1 MNRILIIQ
9 ATKIHKISHNF
20 IIIGLLEQLRWK
32 TGNTNNQDKIENLQ
46 IKLQDRDK
54 HRNSSY
60 TLISVEIS
68 IPEVKTVAESDF
80 ELKFFILIGEVV
92 EKVRGDTNDGDPN
105 SEHSHVALELLQRRR
120 FVWFPNKHS
129 GKHFRREPAPSNSP
143 PSTASDL
150 SSPPPSKLPVDF
162 SPPLI
167 AMVVIVATAFV
178 IITYSR
184 LLSRHF
190 IHTYRRYRR
199 WRRRRRRYVPS
210 SSAGDIESPPYPFDP
225 TDAFHVLS
233 PYGLDES
240 IIKTIPLSVYT
251 RKSGFHDCAVCLL
264 EFEDNDYV
272 RTLPVCA
279 HAFHV
284 DCIDIWLRSHANCPL
299 CRAGI
304 FRQDSPFT
312 PLMAARIRPS
322 LDDMLVES
330 TILEPLTE
338 FPMESETI
346 TEGDHEITLEPSPRR
361 GNQSEDRFNRRD
373 FLLKRS
379 YSFGFERNLG
389 SERLVLEPVTASP
402 WRYRRSGGGSLWSK
416 RPSPFSSLT
425 KPRVFSFRY
434 YRGMKSPFFRRRSIG
449 GFFPVSESSVRLGL
463 SSGGSSS
470 RRTKSFASPMFMRS
484 SAAAAGALF
493 SSSRLRS
500 GDPEALLSPERFSR
514 R

>member
-1 MNRILIIQ
+1 M
-9 ATKIHKISHNF
+9 H
-20 IIIGLLEQLRWK
+20 
-32 TGNTNNQDKIENLQ
+32 
-46 IKLQDRDK
+46 
-54 HRNSSY
+54 HRRLSPAPAPLPWPPSPSPHPAAALSDPPPSY
-60 TLISVEIS
+60 T
-68 IPEVKTVAESDF
+68 
-80 ELKFFILIGEVV
+80 
-92 EKVRGDTNDGDPN
+92 
-105 SEHSHVALELLQRRR
+105 
-120 FVWFPNKHS
+120 
-129 GKHFRREPAPSNSP
+129 
-143 PSTASDL
+143 SDL

-167 AMVVIVATAFV
+167 AMVVIIATAFV

-190 IHTYRRYRR
+190 IHIYRSYRR

-210 SSAGDIESPPYPFDP
+210 SSAGDMESPPYAFDP

-251 RKSGFHDCAVCLL
+251 RKSGLYDCAVCLL
-264 EFEDNDYV
+264 EFEENDYV
-272 RTLPVCA
+272 RTLPVCT

-322 LDDMLVES
+322 LDDMIIES

-338 FPMESETI
+338 IPTESEAI
-346 TEGDHEITLEPSPRR
+346 SDGEITPEPSPQRH
-361 GNQSEDRFNRRD
+361 NQSEDRYNRRD

-389 SERLVLEPVTASP
+389 SERLVLEPVTSSP
-402 WRYRRSGGGSLWSK
+402 WRYRRGGGSLWSK
-416 RPSPFSSLT
+416 RPSPFSSLS

-449 GFFPVSESSVRLGL
+449 GFLQLSESSSRL
-463 SSGGSSS
+463 SGGSSS
-470 RRTKSFASPMFMRS
+470 RRTKSFASPLFMRS

-500 GDPEALLSPERFSR
+500 GDPEALLSPERFNR

>member
-1 MNRILIIQ
+1 ML
-9 ATKIHKISHNF
+9 
-20 IIIGLLEQLRWK
+20 
-32 TGNTNNQDKIENLQ
+32 
-46 IKLQDRDK
+46 
-54 HRNSSY
+54 
-60 TLISVEIS
+60 
-68 IPEVKTVAESDF
+68 
-80 ELKFFILIGEVV
+80 
-92 EKVRGDTNDGDPN
+92 
-105 SEHSHVALELLQRRR
+105 RRR
-120 FVWFPNKHS
+120 LSPAPA
-129 GKHFRREPAPSNSP
+129 PAPS
-143 PSTASDL
+143 THHHASL
-150 SSPPPSKLPVDF
+150 YQPFSSPSPSPSPSSSSSSPSSDSAAATAPPSKLGVDF

-167 AMVVIVATAFV
+167 AMVVIIATAFV

-184 LLSRHF
+184 LLSRRF

-210 SSAGDIESPPYPFDP
+210 SSAGDIESPPYSFDP
-225 TDAFHVLS
+225 TEAFHVLS

-240 IIKTIPLSVYT
+240 IIKTIPLSAYT
-251 RKSGFHDCAVCLL
+251 RKSGCHDCAVCLL
-264 EFEDNDYV
+264 EFEENDYV
-272 RTLPVCA
+272 RTLPICG

-322 LDDMLVES
+322 LDDMLIES

-338 FPMESETI
+338 TPIESETT
-346 TEGDHEITLEPSPRR
+346 TEGGEITQEPSPRR
-361 GNQSEDRFNRRD
+361 SAIQSEDRFNRRD

-402 WRYRRSGGGSLWSK
+402 WRYRRGGAASGGGGSFWSK

-449 GFFPVSESSVRLGL
+449 GFFPLSESSARLGGGGG
-463 SSGGSSS
+463 GGSSS
-470 RRTKSFASPMFMRS
+470 RRTKSLASPMFMRS
-484 SAAAAGALF
+484 SAAVF

-500 GDPEALLSPERFSR
+500 GDPEALLSPERLNR

>member
-1 MNRILIIQ
+1 MR
-9 ATKIHKISHNF
+9 
-20 IIIGLLEQLRWK
+20 
-32 TGNTNNQDKIENLQ
+32 
-46 IKLQDRDK
+46 
-54 HRNSSY
+54 HRLAP
-60 TLISVEIS
+60 T
-68 IPEVKTVAESDF
+68 
-80 ELKFFILIGEVV
+80 
-92 EKVRGDTNDGDPN
+92 
-105 SEHSHVALELLQRRR
+105 
-120 FVWFPNKHS
+120 
-129 GKHFRREPAPSNSP
+129 PAPHIGSSPWGPWP
-143 PSTASDL
+143 PSPSPSPSVAAGATSLLSSSEPPPPRASSTSDL
-150 SSPPPSKLPVDF
+150 SPTPPSRVPVDF

-184 LLSRHF
+184 LLSRRF
-190 IHTYRRYRR
+190 IHIYRRYRR
-199 WRRRRRRYVPS
+199 WRRRRLRHVPS
-210 SSAGDIESPPYPFDP
+210 SSAGDIESPPYLFDP
-225 TDAFHVLS
+225 SDAFHVLS

-251 RKSGFHDCAVCLL
+251 RKSGFQDCAVCLL

-272 RTLPVCA
+272 RTLPVCS

-304 FRQDSPFT
+304 FRPDSPFT

-322 LDDMLVES
+322 LDDMLIES
-330 TILEPLTE
+330 TILAPLTE
-338 FPMESETI
+338 FPIESAELTET
-346 TEGDHEITLEPSPRR
+346 EITQEPSPRR
-361 GNQSEDRFNRRD
+361 SINQSEDRINRRD

-379 YSFGFERNLG
+379 YSFGFERNIG

-416 RPSPFSSLT
+416 RPSPFSSLS

-463 SSGGSSS
+463 SSGGDSSS

-484 SAAAAGALF
+484 SAALF